1 MPEILKEHP
10 TARVLHVGQYQN
22 VLGEEEYANKLKPMI
37 EALGGHWTFLGI
49 LPAAELSAFYKL
61 CDVTVLP
68 STNSTESFGIVQVES
83 MASGTPV
90 VASNLPGVRE
100 PVKITGMG
108 RLVDPANAHA
118 LAEGIN
124 EVLARPERFV
134 GDANEVIR
142 RFSSQRIAAEYEA
155 LFQELL

>member
-1 MPEILKEHP
+1 M
-10 TARVLHVGQYQN
+10 ARVLHVGQYQN
-22 VLGEEEYANKLKPMI
+22 VLGEEEYAAKLRPMI
-37 EALGGHWTFLGI
+37 DALGKHWMFLGI
-49 LPAAELSAFYKL
+49 LPEAELSAFYRL

-100 PVKITGMG
+100 PVRITGMG
-108 RLVDPANAHA
+108 CVVTPADAHA

-124 EVLARPERFV
+124 QVLNYPERFD
-134 GDANEVIR
+134 GDANGVIK
-142 RFSSQRIAAEYEA
+142 RFSSQHIALEYEQ
-155 LFQELL
+155 LFQELLKSWHIT